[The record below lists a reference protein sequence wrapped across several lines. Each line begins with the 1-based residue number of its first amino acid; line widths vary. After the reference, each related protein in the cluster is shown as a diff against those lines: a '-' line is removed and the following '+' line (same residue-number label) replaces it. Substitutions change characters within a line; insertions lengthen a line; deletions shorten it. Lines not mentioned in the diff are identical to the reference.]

1 MKKINV
7 NLKKEIE
14 NYNTENESVKEF
26 AVKLLNMI
34 NEQRDERG
42 IKEAIEREINIK
54 FDNKE

>member
-14 NYNTENESVKEF
+14 NYNVEDESIKEF
-26 AVKLLNMI
+26 AFKLLNMI

-42 IKEAIEREINIK
+42 IKESIEREINIK
-54 FDNKE
+54 FDYKG

>member
-14 NYNTENESVKEF
+14 NYNTEDESVKEF
-26 AVKLLNMI
+26 AFKLLNMI

-42 IKEAIEREINIK
+42 IKETIEREINIK